1 MRKNKIYYNWKNMVA
16 NKVSLHEIIRIKS
29 EIQLYLHDFKHFLRA
44 LVGYNVTLLDVKKMA

>member
-1 MRKNKIYYNWKNMVA
+1 MVA